1 MVYIVSLEFCCGVLE
16 IGDFPHNTENPEED
30 KLKKGI
36 ENEIINTCVEEALD
50 NGENKY
56 HNFFIATTQ
65 KDEQV
70 LAGKVLKD
78 LGFKGKVFKNRTG
91 NTDLVFW
98 SRRGLPRE
106 IKKKITEEYNI
117 RKKDYDRW

>member
-1 MVYIVSLEFCCGVLE
+1 MICIIPLEFCCGVLE
-16 IGDFPHNTENPEED
+16 IGEFPYNTENQTED

-50 NGENKY
+50 NGANKY

-65 KDEQV
+65 KDGQV

-78 LGFKGKVFKNRTG
+78 LGFKGKVFKDRTG
-91 NTDLVFW
+91 SSDLVFW
-98 SRRGLPRE
+98 SRKGLPRE
-106 IKKKITEEYNI
+106 IKKKITEEYNT
-117 RKKDYDRW
+117 RKKDYDR